1 MSTLKRHN
9 TKNPLKDI
17 QKTSN
22 INNNNN
28 NNHNIKKSKS
38 LNYSYTL
45 PFVSSL
51 NNNPHILKIAC
62 HNIVSF
68 VNPTKQNQVIQKA
81 LLNQID
87 ILSLSETNLSSAS
100 IKF

>member
-1 MSTLKRHN
+1 MSTPKRLF
-9 TKNPLKDI
+9 TEDPFKDI
-17 QKTSN
+17 QKTSDN
-22 INNNNN
+22 INSVTNTQDQ
-28 NNHNIKKSKS
+28 KKPKYST
-38 LNYSYTL
+38 LSYTSA
-45 PFVSSL
+45 FVSSL
-51 NNNPHILKIAC
+51 NHNSHILKVTY
-62 HNIVSF
+62 HNVVSF

>member
-1 MSTLKRHN
+1 MSMLKQHN
-9 TKNPLKDI
+9 TEDLLEDI
-17 QKTSN
+17 QKTSEDN
-22 INNNNN
+22 INNNNQN
-28 NNHNIKKSKS
+28 NKKNKCF
-38 LNYSYTL
+38 NYSYTS

-51 NNNPHILKIAC
+51 NNNPYILKITC

-68 VNPTKQNQVIQKA
+68 VNPTKQNQVIQEA

-87 ILSLSETNLSSAS
+87 ILGLAETNLSRDS